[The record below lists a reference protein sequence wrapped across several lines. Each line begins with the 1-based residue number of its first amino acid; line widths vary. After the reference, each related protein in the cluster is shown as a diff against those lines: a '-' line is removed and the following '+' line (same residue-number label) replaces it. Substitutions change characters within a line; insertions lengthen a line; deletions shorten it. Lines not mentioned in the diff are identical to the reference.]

1 MKILEASA
9 AILKGSAQAA
19 WWGLG
24 IFIGLHIAGALAK
37 PLAGEVSK
45 GLTTL
50 RSILKKE
57 EPGAETGDRAAES
70 PTEKKQ
76 AAAAD
81 KPFKIP
87 VEDVAPAGA
96 APGAE
101 VELSG
106 SQEEPEAVPDQKTNE
121 DATASTSENDRGEMP
136 SLKWLKA
143 DLLEEAVRLGI
154 SVRETMTKKELLDAI
169 LTRTE

>member
-1 MKILEASA
+1 MKVLEASVA
-9 AILKGSAQAA
+9 VLKSSAQAA

-24 IFIGLHIAGALAK
+24 IFVGLHIAGALAK

-45 GLTTL
+45 GLTAL

-57 EPGAETGDRAAES
+57 EAGADTGDRAAEA

-76 AAAAD
+76 AAAAN

-96 APGAE
+96 VTGAE
-101 VELSG
+101 VEQPG
-106 SQEEPEAVPDQKTNE
+106 SQEEPETVPDKKSTE
-121 DATASTSENDRGEMP
+121 DTTANTSENEMP

-143 DLLEEAVRLGI
+143 DLLEEAVRLDI
-154 SVRETMTKKELLDAI
+154 PVRENMTKKELLDAI
-169 LTRTE
+169 MSRTE